1 MVVVAIIGDFP
12 SLLQHMEQN
21 SATGKENGVGWS
33 RHTGAQ
39 RCTGS
44 RRPDHARGSL
54 FVRTCR
60 NARMLPR
67 RTILVCTGALGG
79 SHQQSHMHSWLR
91 TMFGHRRP
99 RAEQV
104 GRQHWRGDFRAT
116 SDTRVHLKVAFA
128 AVGPPRSRS
137 TVIPFACT
145 VPGPALP
152 FLTCP
157 TRPKEPR
164 LRLAGLRALS
174 LRRVQRPLGPPARS
188 PSLARDVC
196 LDFPSASLFPRWIR
210 LLCFW
215 LGLLSVCFRSVS
227 LVSRPL
233 VPSRSQRPLDP
244 PGRPRMRSLC
254 AGPYAGYPMVL
265 VCNRHACGSCS
276 VLSPSRFVSD
286 VSTRTRRSLTSPR
299 NLHTPHTPHHIH
311 SSYTTIPTNLS
322 TLPLV
327 LVQTSLGWCTV
338 YCMPWMHFVLI
349 DHV

>member
-1 MVVVAIIGDFP
+1 MAGRLPCDERHTSTSQSRVRSCGPTAQQVHSHPICLHCARACTALPHMPHATQGATPPPCRSSRPFASSRAAPARPARAVAVARPRCVFGLPFCFPLP
-12 SLLQHMEQN
+12 SL
-21 SATGKENGVGWS
+21 
-33 RHTGAQ
+33 
-39 RCTGS
+39 
-44 RRPDHARGSL
+44 
-54 FVRTCR
+54 
-60 NARMLPR
+60 
-67 RTILVCTGALGG
+67 
-79 SHQQSHMHSWLR
+79 
-91 TMFGHRRP
+91 
-99 RAEQV
+99 
-104 GRQHWRGDFRAT
+104 
-116 SDTRVHLKVAFA
+116 
-128 AVGPPRSRS
+128 
-137 TVIPFACT
+137 
-145 VPGPALP
+145 
-152 FLTCP
+152 
-157 TRPKEPR
+157 
-164 LRLAGLRALS
+164 
-174 LRRVQRPLGPPARS
+174 
-188 PSLARDVC
+188 
-196 LDFPSASLFPRWIR
+196 IR

-327 LVQTSLGWCTV
+327 LVHTSLGWCTV

-349 DHV
+349 DQV